1 MDGENLTSIRKRSK
15 AQGWID
21 SYWFSID
28 GVVNPEPK
36 KIQEVP
42 REGQV
47 FVMNIQDMSQ
57 TWIQYLYPELYKKLK
72 KEATERENILRRKE
86 DDLRRREEN
95 REIRKKVMLEV
106 QLLRLIKLDFL
117 VSERMPDE
125 TISEIAEVLYQHN
138 YTTNQVYEYVCQYY
152 PKFALTKQT
161 TKRKLAEAKE
171 ESIYEQPR
179 LLNYKSYELPE
190 GSGNNPT
197 ANSFIILYKEGIR
210 DWDFLLSLDSNQTR
224 VFHEARENI
233 QTSDYHEHNSSM
245 NETGPFEPKV
255 FTQENKMK
263 ESLWGKITKLFT
275 KG

>member
-28 GVVNPEPK
+28 GAVNPEPK

-125 TISEIAEVLYQHN
+125 TISEIAEG
-138 YTTNQVYEYVCQYY
+138 
-152 PKFALTKQT
+152 FA
-161 TKRKLAEAKE
+161 
-171 ESIYEQPR
+171 R
-179 LLNYKSYELPE
+179 LLKLPYLKYLKHIFKQFIKIHIFRSYIRL
-190 GSGNNPT
+190 
-197 ANSFIILYKEGIR
+197 GIC
-210 DWDFLLSLDSNQTR
+210 TI
-224 VFHEARENI
+224 EE
-233 QTSDYHEHNSSM
+233 
-245 NETGPFEPKV
+245 
-255 FTQENKMK
+255 
-263 ESLWGKITKLFT
+263 
-275 KG
+275 